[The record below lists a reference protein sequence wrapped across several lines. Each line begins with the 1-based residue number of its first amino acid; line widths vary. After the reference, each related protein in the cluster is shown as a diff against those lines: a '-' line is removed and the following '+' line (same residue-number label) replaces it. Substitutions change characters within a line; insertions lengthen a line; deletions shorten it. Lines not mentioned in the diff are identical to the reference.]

1 MAQVKIE
8 SMPMLQEEML
18 KLQEEVIV
26 CDSQLDELRKELA
39 RTFETMVTSGVD
51 ISRRTNDLSMTS

>member
-26 CDSQLDELRKELA
+26 CDSQLEELRKELA